1 MFLNPSEVLAKSFER
16 SIFICCLKRRRTQQE
31 RKEGKIPSRIV
42 LFWMEKQPRKE
53 KAIFLN
59 EKFLSVGLGVISGR
73 NIIGHCNGDADGDG
87 GADG

>member
-1 MFLNPSEVLAKSFER
+1 
-16 SIFICCLKRRRTQQE
+16 
-31 RKEGKIPSRIV
+31 
-42 LFWMEKQPRKE
+42 MEKQPRKE